1 MSRLV
6 KIKLRIWSFSLTSQI
21 LKMLVCDNRNLIA
34 KKTPIRLPSCKA
46 WNNNEIIH
54 NLEFGVSNLEANNL
68 TDASKVEAVLF
79 IARTPLTSRRIA
91 QLAELEDGT
100 QARTLIQCLNDHY
113 RTAGRAFHVKRVAG
127 GYQLRT
133 RPLFSRWLRQ
143 QESVVPFQRL
153 TGPAMETLTVVAYRQ
168 PIIKADIEAIRGVNC
183 GEMLRQLLEKGLV
196 RIAGRSE
203 QLGHP
208 FLYGTT
214 RKFLTDFGLNNLE
227 SLPNAKFLR
236 GQGLPQGVTSDQN
249 SSNSV
254 SQPKQVDNLAP
265 ESNSVPKEDAT

>member
-1 MSRLV
+1 MP
-6 KIKLRIWSFSLTSQI
+6 
-21 LKMLVCDNRNLIA
+21 NLDPD
-34 KKTPIRLPSCKA
+34 K
-46 WNNNEIIH
+46 
-54 NLEFGVSNLEANNL
+54 L

-91 QLAELEDGT
+91 QLADLEDGT
-100 QARTLIQCLNDHY
+100 QARTLIQRLNDHY
-113 RTAGRAFHVKRVAG
+113 SAVGRAFHVKRVAG

-133 RPLFSRWLRQ
+133 RPMFSRWLRQ
-143 QESVVPFQRL
+143 QESVAPFQRL

-168 PIIKADIEAIRGVNC
+168 PIIKADIEAIRGVSC
-183 GEMLRQLLEKGLV
+183 GEMLRQLLERGLV

-254 SQPKQVDNLAP
+254 SLPKQVDNLAL

>member
-1 MSRLV
+1 MRST
-6 KIKLRIWSFSLTSQI
+6 KDKD
-21 LKMLVCDNRNLIA
+21 K
-34 KKTPIRLPSCKA
+34 
-46 WNNNEIIH
+46 
-54 NLEFGVSNLEANNL
+54 GVTTIDTSNLTEI
-68 TDASKVEAVLF
+68 SKVEAVLF
-79 IARTPLTSRRIA
+79 VARTPLSSRRIA
-91 QLAELEDGT
+91 QMAGLEDGT
-100 QARTLIQCLNDHY
+100 QARMLIQRLNDHY
-113 RTAGRAFHVKRVAG
+113 QAVGRAFHVKRVAG

-133 RPLFSRWLRQ
+133 RPMFSRWLRQ
-143 QESVVPFQRL
+143 LENSAAYQRL
-153 TGPAMETLTVVAYRQ
+153 TGPAIETLTVVAYRQ

-196 RIAGRSE
+196 RISGRSE

-227 SLPNAKFLR
+227 SLPIAKFLR

-254 SQPKQVDNLAP
+254 SQPKQVDNLALDP
-265 ESNSVPKEDAT
+265 NSVPKEDAT

>member
-1 MSRLV
+1 MESGV
-6 KIKLRIWSFSLTSQI
+6 P
-21 LKMLVCDNRNLIA
+21 NLD
-34 KKTPIRLPSCKA
+34 TT
-46 WNNNEIIH
+46 
-54 NLEFGVSNLEANNL
+54 NL

-100 QARTLIQCLNDHY
+100 QARTLIQRLNDHY
-113 RTAGRAFHVKRVAG
+113 SAVGRAFHVKRVAG

-133 RPLFSRWLRQ
+133 RPMFSRWLRQ
-143 QESVVPFQRL
+143 QESVAPFQRL
-153 TGPAMETLTVVAYRQ
+153 TGPSMETLTVVAYRQ

-254 SQPKQVDNLAP
+254 SQPKQVDNLAL